1 MTRKSL
7 ALAAAVAFLSAVFA
21 AGCASSTSKDAPYS
35 LTGRDTASTSSST
48 TARHAIDD
56 LEARREAA
64 RGNYLQPPRTS
75 KGDGGS
81 PTAN

>member
-7 ALAAAVAFLSAVFA
+7 VLAAAVATLSAVFA
-21 AGCASSTSKDAPYS
+21 AGCASSTPKEAPYS

-48 TARHAIDD
+48 TPRRAIDD

-75 KGDGGS
+75 TSSGDNLKG
-81 PTAN
+81 